1 METLIDL
8 ISGMSHSTIQG
19 FVGVTGIV
27 VFFGIIVLTAVYRIK
42 EQMDQDEH

>member
-1 METLIDL
+1 METLTDL

-27 VFFGIIVLTAVYRIK
+27 VFLVVVVLTATCRIK
-42 EQMDQDEH
+42 ELMDQDEH